1 MSGPLVNK
9 HIVLG
14 VTGSIAS
21 YKAIDLAS
29 KLTQAGA
36 LVDTILTYGATQ
48 FVTPL
53 AFRSITHR
61 DVITDLYDLD
71 SEFSNEHVAL
81 ARRADIVTIVPA
93 TVNCIAKLAWGM
105 ADAPLTTTVV
115 ATEAPLLIAPA
126 MDGNMYSHPA
136 TQDNLQILER
146 RGVVIVGPDQGY
158 LASGLSGKGRL
169 VDPTQLVGHIAA
181 ALGKKGDL
189 SGKKIVISAGG
200 TQEPIDPVRVITNN
214 SSGKMG
220 YAIAEAARDR
230 GAEVILITAPTS
242 LSDPPSITVKNVTTA
257 AEMCSLVLS
266 EVTDSDALI
275 MSAAVADYRPK
286 TSAKQKIK
294 KSNSGLTIDLTKTED
309 ILEKATGNFVKVGF
323 SAESENL
330 VSNATEKIGRK
341 SLDLIVANDITDP
354 DSGFGKDT
362 NKVVIIDDQLQA
374 EHLPILTKYDVGNEI
389 LNRVLKV
396 LATRQLRSTSIYLPK
411 TTIRLDLLPER
422 LCQ

>member
-81 ARRADIVTIVPA
+81 ARGADIVTIVPA

-105 ADAPLTTTVV
+105 ADDPLTTTVV

-286 TSAKQKIK
+286 TSAEQKIK

-396 LATRQLRSTSIYLPK
+396 LATR
-411 TTIRLDLLPER
+411 
-422 LCQ
+422 

>member
-1 MSGPLVNK
+1 MSGPLLNK

-21 YKAIDLAS
+21 YKAVDLAS

-81 ARRADIVTIVPA
+81 ARQADIITIVPA

-105 ADAPLTTTVV
+105 ADDPLTTTVV

-136 TQDNLQILER
+136 TQDNLTTLKS
-146 RGVVIVGPDQGY
+146 RGVVIIGPDQGH
-158 LASGLSGKGRL
+158 LASGLTGRGRL
-169 VDPTQLVGHIAA
+169 VEPSVLVGHISAT
-181 ALGKKGDL
+181 LGKNGDL

-230 GAEVILITAPTS
+230 GAEVVLISAPTT
-242 LSDPPSITVKNVTTA
+242 LTPPASITVKNVTTA
-257 AEMCSLVLS
+257 AEMCDLVLS
-266 EVTDSDALI
+266 EVSDSDVLI
-275 MSAAVADYRPK
+275 MSAAVADYTPT
-286 TSAKQKIK
+286 TSAVQKIK
-294 KSNSGLTIDLTKTED
+294 KSDSGLTIDLTKTID
-309 ILEKATGNFVKVGF
+309 ILEKAQGNFVKVGF

-330 VSNATEKIGRK
+330 VPNAKEKIGRK

-362 NKVVIIDDQLQA
+362 NKVVIIDKQLQS
-374 EHLPILTKYDVGNEI
+374 ESLPVLSKYEVGNEI
-389 LNRVLKV
+389 LDRALQVLESK
-396 LATRQLRSTSIYLPK
+396 
-411 TTIRLDLLPER
+411 
-422 LCQ
+422 

>member
-105 ADAPLTTTVV
+105 ADDPLTTTVV

-286 TSAKQKIK
+286 TSAEQKIK

-396 LATRQLRSTSIYLPK
+396 ISTR
-411 TTIRLDLLPER
+411 
-422 LCQ
+422 

>member
-105 ADAPLTTTVV
+105 ADDPLTTTVV

-286 TSAKQKIK
+286 TSAEQKIK
-294 KSNSGLTIDLTKTED
+294 KSNSGLPIDLTKTED

-396 LATRQLRSTSIYLPK
+396 LATR
-411 TTIRLDLLPER
+411 
-422 LCQ
+422 

>member
-9 HIVLG
+9 HIVHG

-105 ADAPLTTTVV
+105 ADDPLTTTVV

-230 GAEVILITAPTS
+230 GAEVILITAPTT
-242 LSDPPSITVKNVTTA
+242 LPDPPSITVKNVTTA

-266 EVTDSDALI
+266 EVIDSDALI

-286 TSAKQKIK
+286 TSAEQKIK

-396 LATRQLRSTSIYLPK
+396 LATR
-411 TTIRLDLLPER
+411 
-422 LCQ
+422 